1 MILTTSDQI
10 VGIQGVA
17 GSGKTTMLRNLNKLC
32 LDLNFS
38 IIGLSV
44 TTSAKERL
52 QQGSQDLESHNE
64 LLKAGI
70 ETLTLRKFLIDT
82 EKLLNVDPTFAKI
95 EYGGK
100 LFVLDE
106 ASLVSTAEMFGVI
119 TKMQQLNT
127 KLVLIG
133 DNRQLPSI
141 EAGNIFYLLLG
152 SKMES
157 VAMTHNV
164 RLKSLKILDVMRH
177 VYNNKISEAL
187 IGLSNSLIEIPEHNE
202 RILTISKMY
211 LEKTIDDR
219 AHTILITPKHQDRKM
234 VNNYIRE
241 GLKSKGELIGVE
253 VNYKILTSR
262 NLTKAELQKIYYYN
276 SLDWVLFLERPFGTS
291 IKLQE
296 YYQIVNKNLENQTL
310 TLRSKDLEIIWS
322 PSKEPG
328 MAAVFSLEERS
339 LMKNDKI
346 RWTKN
351 NELNFLINGQ
361 TATVLGINEKTVD
374 LKLANHKLIS
384 LDLNELSNCHWDHGY
399 AATSFTAQGL
409 DKPITIALAE
419 GITPRELK
427 SSQLKV
433 SDVIM
438 IKDKNS
444 NLEQLVTSKWVK
456 IVAIDRSIATVQER
470 NNQISTIDLTKS
482 VNDLYGNQAVWHSYL
497 DPEKRNNNQIPK
509 LTSVAEFLVSISR
522 GDNVAILVD
531 NLESY
536 QHALEASLNKYRSSL
551 EYLDP
556 NIKDHKSK
564 VAKMTAKITGISD
577 LIKDQSKLTIESKN
591 SLHINQAKMLN
602 VEQVIEKLHLNI
614 LENVTN
620 WLNKPYKINNDEA
633 RFGNKGSLVVK
644 LSGCKAGFWHNF
656 EKGIGGKNLLSLYM
670 DIFNY
675 DFKTSINNLTRDLNI
690 DFKHTIFDKIE
701 VKSSKIK
708 VSKSLLIEQKKINYA
723 QSIYN
728 KGIPIQGT
736 LAEKYLKEVRGSNCS
751 IPADFRFCAKL
762 KHPDL
767 GTMVAAL
774 IAPIRNQYDEIQGVV
789 RIFLDPTGNK
799 LNTTYTDSY
808 GQKQL
813 ATVKANL
820 GVMANNGVII
830 NPKRSSTVYIT
841 EGIETA
847 LSILEARSQDRVI
860 AALSV
865 TNLKNVPLP
874 DSTRTVVLCADCDGT
889 NTHSHQALIKAA
901 DSYLERGLKVYIAY
915 PEKNFDLKKIDF
927 NDVLK
932 SLGVGSISNSLENA
946 KAYKKIE
953 INKLEQTPI
962 LKNNK
967 ELSL

>member
-1 MILTTSDQI
+1 M
-10 VGIQGVA
+10 
-17 GSGKTTMLRNLNKLC
+17 
-32 LDLNFS
+32 
-38 IIGLSV
+38 
-44 TTSAKERL
+44 
-52 QQGSQDLESHNE
+52 
-64 LLKAGI
+64 
-70 ETLTLRKFLIDT
+70 
-82 EKLLNVDPTFAKI
+82 
-95 EYGGK
+95 
-100 LFVLDE
+100 
-106 ASLVSTAEMFGVI
+106 
-119 TKMQQLNT
+119 
-127 KLVLIG
+127 
-133 DNRQLPSI
+133 
-141 EAGNIFYLLLG
+141 
-152 SKMES
+152 
-157 VAMTHNV
+157 
-164 RLKSLKILDVMRH
+164 
-177 VYNNKISEAL
+177 
-187 IGLSNSLIEIPEHNE
+187 
-202 RILTISKMY
+202 
-211 LEKTIDDR
+211 
-219 AHTILITPKHQDRKM
+219 
-234 VNNYIRE
+234 
-241 GLKSKGELIGVE
+241 
-253 VNYKILTSR
+253 
-262 NLTKAELQKIYYYN
+262 
-276 SLDWVLFLERPFGTS
+276 
-291 IKLQE
+291 
-296 YYQIVNKNLENQTL
+296 
-310 TLRSKDLEIIWS
+310 
-322 PSKEPG
+322 
-328 MAAVFSLEERS
+328 
-339 LMKNDKI
+339 
-346 RWTKN
+346 
-351 NELNFLINGQ
+351 
-361 TATVLGINEKTVD
+361 
-374 LKLANHKLIS
+374 
-384 LDLNELSNCHWDHGY
+384 DLNELSNCHWDHGY

-482 VNDLYGNQAVWHSYL
+482 VNDLYGHQAVWHSYL
-497 DPEKRNNNQIPK
+497 DPEKRNKDQIPR

-522 GDNVAILVD
+522 GDNVTILVD

-564 VAKMTAKITGISD
+564 VAQMTAKITGISD

-591 SLHINQAKMLN
+591 SLNINQAKMLN

-633 RFGNKGSLVVK
+633 RFGNKGSLVVQ

-701 VKSSKIK
+701 AKSSKIK
-708 VSKSLLIEQKKINYA
+708 TSPSLFVEQKKINYA

-728 KGIPIQGT
+728 KGTPIEGT
-736 LAEKYLKEVRGSNCS
+736 LAEKYLREVRGINCS

-774 IAPIRNQYDEIQGVV
+774 IAPITNQHDEIQGVV

-799 LNTTYTDSY
+799 LNTTYTNNY

-889 NTHSHQALIKAA
+889 NTHSHQTLIKAA

-915 PEKNFDLKKIDF
+915 PEKNSDLKKIDF

-932 SLGVGSISNSLENA
+932 NLGVNSISNSLENA
-946 KAYKKIE
+946 KPYKKLE